1 MKLSVLKMDA
11 GERQYSRLRAES
23 RVGPESHLT
32 VTLPIGFITV
42 WVKSL
47 GCITVAG
54 STCWVS
60 PPALG
65 ALLVHPAR
73 DTGCGYLMPCI
84 QGAVLLMVQL
94 ASESTIAGKPL
105 ADDNIYLFSQ
115 FSLQGFNINCFCMF
129 VKSL

>member
-1 MKLSVLKMDA
+1 M
-11 GERQYSRLRAES
+11 S

-32 VTLPIGFITV
+32 VTFPIGFIAV
-42 WVKSL
+42 WIKSL

-73 DTGCGYLMPCI
+73 DTGGGYLMLYV
-84 QGAVLLMVQL
+84 QGTVLLMVRL
-94 ASESTIAGKPL
+94 ASESIILDKPL
-105 ADDNIYLFSQ
+105 VIFNIYLF
-115 FSLQGFNINCFCMF
+115 
-129 VKSL
+129 